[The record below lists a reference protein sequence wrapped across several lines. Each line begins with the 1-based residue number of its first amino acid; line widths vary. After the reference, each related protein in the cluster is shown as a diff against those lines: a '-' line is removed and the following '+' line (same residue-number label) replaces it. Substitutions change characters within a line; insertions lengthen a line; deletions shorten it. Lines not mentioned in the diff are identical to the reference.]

1 MPDVPFPPAPEP
13 TKTDRTVAAI
23 QDALARTEEG
33 ARAALT
39 GDSAGRLRRPIL
51 FVIVGIAL
59 ALNLPVVGLVALLLL
74 VYTDQVVPL

>member
-1 MPDVPFPPAPEP
+1 MPDVPIQPTPAPTRAE
-13 TKTDRTVAAI
+13 RTRESLTEMAAR
-23 QDALARTEEG
+23 AEEG

-51 FVIVGIAL
+51 FIVVGLAL
-59 ALNLPVVGLVALLLL
+59 VLNLPALGLVALLLL